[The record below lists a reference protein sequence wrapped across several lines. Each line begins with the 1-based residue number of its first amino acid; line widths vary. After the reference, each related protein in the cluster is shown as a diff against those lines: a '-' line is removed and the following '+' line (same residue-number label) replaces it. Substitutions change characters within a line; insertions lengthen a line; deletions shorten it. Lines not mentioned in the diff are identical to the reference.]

1 MREKEEFQSSRQRC
15 LLGKPLR
22 YCQTCAV
29 RDDELVPV
37 RNPVLEHRALV
48 PLVVGNRTQNS
59 RVAGARP
66 NHQAILVGREGFN
79 TPMRF
84 CRRLDHEAHVVLVS
98 KWGSNFEM
106 GFKMGFAAGF
116 ATLPALVIR
125 AVPAL
130 VSPSKERP
138 SVPALQGG

>member
-48 PLVVGNRTQNS
+48 PLVVGNRAQNS

-84 CRRLDHEAHVVLVS
+84 CRLLDHEAHVVLVS
-98 KWGSNFEM
+98 KWGSKWVSKWGSQRGSQRSLRSLSAPFRRS
-106 GFKMGFAAGF
+106 FLHLKSA
-116 ATLPALVIR
+116 R
-125 AVPAL
+125 AFRR
-130 VSPSKERP
+130 SKG
-138 SVPALQGG
+138 V